1 MSDDYDEVIN
11 INQTLDLTYLI
22 EEKEKNYF
30 ETDITFN
37 KDFDEKDNYKLYST
51 NGLLFEPEET
61 GEYEIKI
68 NNEQELSIQVTDRP
82 DSLIERDD
90 DNNDTT
96 QSDKQGTLISLESV
110 WADFQSEISN
120 NSDQFTTVEIYEWNG
135 GDGNEELLKSVDVSS
150 KESGDV
156 VTFESVNL
164 EPETDYAITLDNE
177 DGDVVA
183 GYNDNEGTPQN
194 SADDEITVKTSV
206 QGGDEN
212 TNVWLCWTKL
222 GNIDLS

>member
-1 MSDDYDEVIN
+1 MSDFTTWRSLVDGEEIGVI
-11 INQTLDLTYLI
+11 
-22 EEKEKNYF
+22 
-30 ETDITFN
+30 
-37 KDFDEKDNYKLYST
+37 
-51 NGLLFEPEET
+51 
-61 GEYEIKI
+61 
-68 NNEQELSIQVTDRP
+68 P

-96 QSDKQGTLISLESV
+96 QSDKQGTLISFESN
-110 WADFQSEISN
+110 WPDFQSEISN
-120 NSDQFTTVEIYEWNG
+120 NSDQFTVAEIFEWNG
-135 GDGNEELLKSVDVSS
+135 GDGNEELLESVDVSS

-183 GYNDNEGTPQN
+183 GYNDEIGVELE
-194 SADDEITVKTSV
+194 SDDGEIKTTAGV
-206 QGGDEN
+206 QGSD
-212 TNVWLCWTKL
+212 TNPNNVFCWTKL